1 MRKELA
7 EEEGQTTGGS
17 RTRTGAGLL
26 RGGTFGE
33 GCEGVIWTQRGR
45 VRFESEAS
53 KRMGENVDHTAL
65 QVGPLY
71 ETGDG
76 KTKDDLCNGQNY

>member
-26 RGGTFGE
+26 RGGTFGG

-45 VRFESEAS
+45 VHFESEVS

-65 QVGPLY
+65 QVDPLCG
-71 ETGDG
+71 TWDA
-76 KTKDDLCNGQNY
+76 KSKDVSYDDQNY

>member
-33 GCEGVIWTQRGR
+33 GCEGVIRAQRGR
-45 VRFESEAS
+45 VHFGSEVN
-53 KRMGENVDHTAL
+53 KRMGENVDHTTL
-65 QVGPLY
+65 QVGPL
-71 ETGDG
+71 
-76 KTKDDLCNGQNY
+76 